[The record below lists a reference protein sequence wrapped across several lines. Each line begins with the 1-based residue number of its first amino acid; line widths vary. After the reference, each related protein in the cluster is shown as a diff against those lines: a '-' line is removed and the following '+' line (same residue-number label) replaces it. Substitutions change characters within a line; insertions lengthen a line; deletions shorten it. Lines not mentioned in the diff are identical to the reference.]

1 MTEQRFSILDELAMK
16 ARGRLNLAVVN
27 RAGKRVDYR
36 EQTFGAPEFPHK
48 NTVVKG
54 AYQTFI
60 QLATGAVPTFNVK
73 HFGLGDEPSPTFWDM
88 QTSNCS
94 IQWWSS
100 VGAVVATPDL
110 VGLTME
116 FACEVGYDEANGTG
130 IHTYF
135 EAVLAPE
142 PWPSPTLFARVA
154 FRDPAGAVAHVI
166 KHDEY
171 KLIFN
176 WTIGWGVTS

>member
-1 MTEQRFSILDELAMK
+1 MSERQFNILDELAMN
-16 ARGRLNLAVVN
+16 ARGKLNLAVVN

-36 EQTFGAPEFPHK
+36 EQVFGTPEFPHK
-48 NTVVKG
+48 NTVVKS

-60 QLATGAVPTFNVK
+60 LLATGAVPTNAVK
-73 HFGLGDEPSPTFWDM
+73 YFGLGDEPSPTFWDM
-88 QTSNCS
+88 RKTDCDV
-94 IQWWSS
+94 QWWTPT
-100 VGAVVATPDL
+100 GRIVATPDI

-116 FACEVGYDEANGTG
+116 FVCEVGYDEGNGTG
-130 IHTYF
+130 VHTYF
-135 EAVLAPE
+135 EAVLAAE
-142 PWPSPTLFARVA
+142 IWPGSDLFARVA
-154 FRDPAGAVAHVI
+154 FRDPDGAVAHVI